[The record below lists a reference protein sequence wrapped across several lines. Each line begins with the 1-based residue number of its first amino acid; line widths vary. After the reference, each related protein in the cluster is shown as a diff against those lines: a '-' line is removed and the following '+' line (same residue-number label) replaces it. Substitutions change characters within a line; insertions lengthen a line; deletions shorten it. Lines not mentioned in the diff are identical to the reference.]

1 MATDITNNNLSDF
14 NKDNSGVTS
23 TDAAKNGKGVG
34 QGEFHTIR
42 YENIPTRKKTPT
54 ENVITNNQNAWIVLG
69 RDRPASIGSGY
80 GAQPLNGTACIDLC
94 VGMMA
99 GSKSGP
105 KQGTKVDPNFAAD
118 AARIYISQ
126 KTDIDENFG
135 LAPGKKEKLRE
146 NSTKAKSGIGIKAD
160 GVRIIARENGI
171 KLVTGKGNFK
181 NTGNNG
187 EVNSRGETIVPND
200 LGGIELIVG
209 NDTTE
214 LALSELLTEPLLKLL
229 NLFFPLTL
237 PEKIRKLQPM
247 VKGDNLA
254 YAVKYIMNII
264 DLINTKINIFAQLFI
279 ELVAAIQAGLGPLPT
294 AIAFA
299 TAAIPIVGRLFTEVS
314 LGTNP
319 QGSIAQLINGV
330 ELNFLNPAGQFY
342 INSRYCR
349 LT

>member
-1 MATDITNNNLSDF
+1 MASPTDNNVDKF
-14 NKDNSGVTS
+14 NTDDHYITS
-23 TDAAKNGKGVG
+23 TDSKKNGTGRG
-34 QGEFHTIR
+34 QGELQSKR
-42 YENIPTRKKTPT
+42 YEPIPTRKISQSEK
-54 ENVITNNQNAWIVLG
+54 VICNDHNAWITLG

-80 GAQPLNGTACIDLC
+80 GAKPVNGTACIDLC

-99 GSKSGP
+99 GTKTGP

-135 LAPGKKEKLRE
+135 LAPGKKELIRE
-146 NSTKAKSGIGIKAD
+146 GSTKAKSGIGIKAD

-181 NTGNNG
+181 NTGIYG
-187 EVNSRGETIVPND
+187 EVNSRGETIIPND

-214 LALSELLTEPLLKLL
+214 MALSELLTEPLLKLL
-229 NLFFPLTL
+229 NIFFPLTL
-237 PEKIRKLQPM
+237 PEKIRRLQPM
-247 VKGDNLA
+247 IKGDNLV
-254 YAVKYIMNII
+254 YAIKYIMNII
-264 DLINTKINIFAQLFI
+264 DLINTKISIFAQLFL
-279 ELVAAIQAGLGPLPT
+279 ELIAYIQAGIAPLPT
-294 AIAFA
+294 SVAFG
-299 TAAIPIVGRLFTEVS
+299 VGASTVAGRMFSEII

-319 QGSIAQLINGV
+319 QNGSIKQLINGV
-330 ELNFLNPAGQFY
+330 EFNFLSPSGQFY